1 MLDSKALTK
10 IQSIILIA
18 MIAVATVGGVVAY
31 IVLNDGVQS
40 SETIKIGI
48 LADLDALNGHSMWQ
62 GAVLAAEQLNAEGGL
77 LGKKVTVVGED
88 TDGENVEDINI
99 MSSALNRLISL
110 HNVDFIIGFAPSQVA
125 LAIQDIVA
133 NNKII
138 FIATTGGSDE
148 ITQRVLDDYDKC
160 KYYFQ
165 IQWNASAMFKGMTDS
180 FALMREQTGFN
191 KIGYIGEDVG
201 FVKALI
207 EGLDYTLPEVQGFD
221 LVYKGKFP
229 LGTVDFSSYF
239 AAAEAAGV
247 EVLVPLIVT
256 EAGIP
261 FVREWYDRQSP
272 MLIYGGSLAG
282 INVPES
288 WEVTEGKCDHIVTN
302 AFPMTANYP
311 ITSKTLPLREAYI
324 SRWNETPDY
333 GAAFVIDAIE
343 FILADAIKRAGTI
356 ETEAVVDA
364 LEETSIETTSAK
376 NFVFTSAHCPVL
388 GENMLDPDEEYM
400 LVLLFQW
407 QNGEMLPVYPKQV
420 MEEVGATLTFPDWPG
435 PWDDLD

>member
-1 MLDSKALTK
+1 VLDSKALTK
-10 IQSIILIA
+10 LQSIIFIA
-18 MIAVATVGGVVAY
+18 IIVVAAVGGAAY
-31 IVLNDGVQS
+31 VLRNDDNQS

-62 GAVLAAEQLNAEGGL
+62 GAVLAAEQLNAKGGI
-77 LGKKVTVVGED
+77 LGKKVEVVGED
-88 TDGENVEDINI
+88 NDGESVEDINVI
-99 MSSALNRLISL
+99 TTALNRLISL

-125 LAIQDIVA
+125 LAVQDIVA

-165 IQWNASAMFKGMTDS
+165 IGWNASAMFKGMTDS

-201 FVKALI
+201 FVKALM

-256 EAGIP
+256 DAGIP
-261 FVREWYDRQSP
+261 FVKEWHDRQSP

-302 AFPMTANYP
+302 AFPMTADYP
-311 ITSKTLPLREAYI
+311 ITSETLPLREVYI

-333 GAAFVIDAIE
+333 GAEFVIDAIE

-376 NFVFTSAHCPVL
+376 NFVFTPAHCPML

-420 MEEVGATLTFPDWPG
+420 MEEAGVTLTYPAWSG
-435 PWDDLD
+435 PWDNIS